1 MKSPTEVRGR
11 TISTRVTEEE
21 WTTLESLWTSC
32 GLTRGE
38 WCRQVLLSQAESSPA
53 VAAPDSA
60 SEMLLLLAEVLASRT
75 ILINLLHALGRG
87 DSLSPEQVR
96 SLTDRAD
103 GEKLRRALDRLQ
115 QFRKHELS
123 KAER

>member
-1 MKSPTEVRGR
+1 MKSPTEFRVR

-21 WTTLESLWTSC
+21 WKTLESLWTSC

-38 WCRQVLLSQAESSPA
+38 WCRQVLLSQAGASPA
-53 VAAPDSA
+53 AADSE
-60 SEMLLLLAEVLASRT
+60 SDIVLLLAEVLASRT
-75 ILINLLHALGRG
+75 ILINLLHAIGRG

-103 GEKLRRALDRLQ
+103 QEKLRRALDRLQ

>member
-1 MKSPTEVRGR
+1 MKSPIKVRSR
-11 TISTRVTEEE
+11 TISTRVTEDE
-21 WTTLESLWTSC
+21 WKQLEAIWTSC

-38 WCRQVLLSQAESSPA
+38 WSRKVLLNQSEPSL
-53 VAAPDSA
+53 AAPDST
-60 SEMLLLLAEVLASRT
+60 SELVLLLAEVLASRT
-75 ILINLLHALGRG
+75 ILINLLHALGRS
-87 DSLSPEQVR
+87 DSLSAEQVR

-103 GEKLRRALDRLQ
+103 QEKLRRALDRLQ

>member
-1 MKSPTEVRGR
+1 MKSPVEVRSR

-21 WTTLESLWTSC
+21 WNALEHLWTNS

-38 WCRQVLLSQAESSPA
+38 WCRQVLLSQAGSSPDMA
-53 VAAPDSA
+53 GHDST
-60 SEMLLLLAEVLASRT
+60 SELVLLLAEVLASRT

-87 DSLSPEQVR
+87 DSLSVEQVR

-103 GEKLRRALDRLQ
+103 WEKLRRALDRLQ
-115 QFRKHELS
+115 QFRNHELS

>member
-1 MKSPTEVRGR
+1 MKSLTEVRGR
-11 TISTRVTEEE
+11 TISTRVTEDE
-21 WTTLESLWTSC
+21 WKALEHLWTNS

-38 WCRQVLLSQAESSPA
+38 WCRQVLLNQAESSPA
-53 VAAPDSA
+53 LADLNSA
-60 SEMLLLLAEVLASRT
+60 SELVLLLAEVLASRT

-87 DSLSPEQVR
+87 DSLSPDQVR

>member
-1 MKSPTEVRGR
+1 MKSPTAVRGR
-11 TISTRVTEEE
+11 TISTRVTESE
-21 WTTLESLWTSC
+21 WKQLEMVWTSC

-38 WCRQVLLSQAESSPA
+38 WCREVLLNQAASSSA
-53 VAAPDSA
+53 VTDSV
-60 SEMLLLLAEVLASRT
+60 SELVLLLAEVLASRT

>member
-1 MKSPTEVRGR
+1 MKSLTEVRGR
-11 TISTRVTEEE
+11 TISTRVTEDE
-21 WTTLESLWTSC
+21 WKALEHLWTNS

-53 VAAPDSA
+53 VAGPDSA
-60 SEMLLLLAEVLASRT
+60 SELLLLLAEVLASRT

-87 DSLSPEQVR
+87 DSLSPDQVR

>member
-1 MKSPTEVRGR
+1 MKSPTAVRGR

-38 WCRQVLLSQAESSPA
+38 WCRKVLLSQAESSPA
-53 VAAPDSA
+53 MAGPDSA
-60 SEMLLLLAEVLASRT
+60 SELLLLLAEVLASRT

-87 DSLSPEQVR
+87 DALSAEQVR

>member
-1 MKSPTEVRGR
+1 MKSPTAVRDR
-11 TISTRVTEEE
+11 TISTRVTAGE
-21 WTTLESLWTSC
+21 WQQLETLWTNC
-32 GLTRGE
+32 GLSRGE
-38 WCRQVLLSQAESSPA
+38 WCRQVLLSQADSTPDMA
-53 VAAPDSA
+53 GPDSA
-60 SEMLLLLAEVLASRT
+60 SELLLLLAEVLASRT

-87 DSLSPEQVR
+87 DSLSAEQVR

>member
-1 MKSPTEVRGR
+1 MKSPTEVRVR

-21 WTTLESLWTSC
+21 WQTLESLWTSC

-38 WCRQVLLSQAESSPA
+38 WCRQVLLSQAGASSAADSESDI
-53 VAAPDSA
+53 V
-60 SEMLLLLAEVLASRT
+60 LLLAEVLASRT

-87 DSLSPEQVR
+87 DSLSAEQVR
-96 SLTDRAD
+96 SLTERAD

-115 QFRKHELS
+115 QFRQHELS